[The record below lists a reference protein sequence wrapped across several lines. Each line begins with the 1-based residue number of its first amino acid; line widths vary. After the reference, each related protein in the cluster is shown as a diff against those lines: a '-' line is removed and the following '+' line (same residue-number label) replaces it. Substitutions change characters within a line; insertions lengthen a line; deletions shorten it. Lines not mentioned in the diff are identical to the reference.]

1 VWLKKKRRIGGV
13 PTFSNGALADE
24 GVLSASNITICA
36 IDVSIPGLGECQE
49 EASGAVDDL
58 LH

>member
-1 VWLKKKRRIGGV
+1 MYRPQMGPWL
-13 PTFSNGALADE
+13 DE